1 MLLTD
6 SSSFARSAAQA
17 SVLDDGTADAGA
29 SLAAGLVDG
38 ADVGAAVAAAGV
50 ATALGGTLAAQ
61 PPSTIAAAPIIKPR
75 LARTRISPPL
85 ADQARPDGRLNHY
98 GRRRRGNGSTRRRR
112 ACGPAD
118 VSAVNSATDAV
129 SWRRSRRDGRPPGPR
144 RHGRAIQRKDVE
156 PAVRLTEQK
165 VVAVRQPGHGILRSR
180 PAAEHVVRAR
190 AVRGRHPHSA
200 GPG

>member
-38 ADVGAAVAAAGV
+38 ADVGAALAAAGV
-50 ATALGGTLAAQ
+50 VTALGGTLAAQ
-61 PPSTIAAAPIIKPR
+61 PPSPTAAAPIIKPR

-98 GRRRRGNGSTRRRR
+98 GRRGRGNGSTRRRG

-118 VSAVNSATDAV
+118 VPAVTSATDGV
-129 SWRRSRRDGRPPGPR
+129 SRRRSC
-144 RHGRAIQRKDVE
+144 RHGRPRTHAS
-156 PAVRLTEQK
+156 
-165 VVAVRQPGHGILRSR
+165 RSSDR
-180 PAAEHVVRAR
+180 PYD
-190 AVRGRHPHSA
+190 G
-200 GPG
+200 

>member
-38 ADVGAAVAAAGV
+38 ADVAAALAPLAAAGA
-50 ATALGGTLAAQ
+50 ATALGGTLAEHA
-61 PPSTIAAAPIIKPR
+61 PSTSAAAPIIKPR

-98 GRRRRGNGSTRRRR
+98 GRRGRGNRSSTRPR
-112 ACGPAD
+112 AC
-118 VSAVNSATDAV
+118 
-129 SWRRSRRDGRPPGPR
+129 
-144 RHGRAIQRKDVE
+144 
-156 PAVRLTEQK
+156 
-165 VVAVRQPGHGILRSR
+165 
-180 PAAEHVVRAR
+180 
-190 AVRGRHPHSA
+190 
-200 GPG
+200 